1 VTDDQNAPKSSRS
14 LRETLGS
21 KEVIAALIAALV
33 TGVLGLGAAI
43 ASAAAAN
50 WIEVRQTV
58 TAPSSQ
64 ELTTDV
70 DGLQKI
76 LTDAKAENTRLRD
89 QLSTLEAQNSDLQ
102 AQIDNQPLPSS
113 GEETQARPA
122 DVYRQTD
129 GKPLEIASG
138 SCVDLDS
145 QEANWGVSDQY
156 GYLGAD
162 GNGLCFLDGDL
173 ELRNIVELATEP
185 TKANCEAQTVILG
198 DSMDQVRSGAQ
209 VCGHTGDGRVVYV
222 RVVEVSDDTLAM
234 DLRIWE

>member
-1 VTDDQNAPKSSRS
+1 MTDDQSSPKSTRS
-14 LRETLGS
+14 FRETLAS
-21 KEVIAALIAALV
+21 KEVIAALV
-33 TGVLGLGAAI
+33 VGVFTLAAAI
-43 ASAAAAN
+43 ATAVAAN

-70 DGLQKI
+70 DGLQKV
-76 LTDAKAENTRLRD
+76 LTDTKAENMRLRD
-89 QLSTLEAQNSDLQ
+89 QLSTLEAQSSELQ

-113 GEETQARPA
+113 GEETQAKPT

-129 GKPLEIASG
+129 GTPLEIASG

-162 GNGLCFLDGDL
+162 GNGLCFWDGTL
-173 ELRNIVELATEP
+173 ELRNIVEIATEP
-185 TKANCEAQTVILG
+185 TKANCDAQTVILG
-198 DSMDQVRSGAQ
+198 DSLDQVRSGMQ
-209 VCGHTGDGRVVYV
+209 VCGHTGDGRVAYV
-222 RVVEVSDDTLAM
+222 RVVEVSDDKLAM
-234 DLRIWE
+234 DLRIWD